1 MGRYS
6 FERTPKKKE
15 RTVHPIWRGIGCL
28 MLLIVPLIS
37 YALADILVRYGIE
50 QRLWFIPRELIGY
63 AQLPPEVWRFRILA
77 SLFGWIG
84 RIENLYANLIM
95 TLVFVA
101 LIFGVIAMVYA
112 MTYKAAGPPQYGPHD
127 APPPKVKIRKHKR

>member
-6 FERTPKKKE
+6 FERTPIKKE

-28 MLLIVPLIS
+28 MLLIVPAIS
-37 YALADILVRYGIE
+37 YALADILVRYGIR
-50 QRLWFIPRELIGY
+50 QNLWFIPRELIGY
-63 AQLPPEVWRFRILA
+63 PQLPPEVWRYDILTT
-77 SLFGWIG
+77 LFGWIA
-84 RIENLYANLIM
+84 RIENLYADLIL

-112 MTYKAAGPPQYGPHD
+112 MTYKVAGPPQYGPTD
-127 APPPKVKIRKHKR
+127 APPPRVKARKHKR

>member
-15 RTVHPIWRGIGCL
+15 RAVHPIWRGIGCL
-28 MLLIVPLIS
+28 MLLIVPAVS
-37 YALADILVRYGIE
+37 YALADILVREGIR
-50 QRLWFIPRELIGY
+50 QNLWFVPRELTGY
-63 AQLPPEVWRFRILA
+63 PQLPAEVWRFRILTT
-77 SLFGWIG
+77 LFGWIA
-84 RIENLYANLIM
+84 RIENLYVNLIV
-95 TLVFVA
+95 TLILVA

-127 APPPKVKIRKHKR
+127 APPPRVRTKRYKR

>member
-15 RTVHPIWRGIGCL
+15 RAVHPIWRGIGCL

-37 YALADILVRYGIE
+37 YALADILVRYGID

-63 AQLPPEVWRFRILA
+63 PQLPPTVWRFQVLTT
-77 SLFGWIG
+77 LFGWIA
-84 RIENLYANLIM
+84 RIENLYANLVM
-95 TLVFVA
+95 TLVFMV

-112 MTYKAAGPPQYGPHD
+112 VMYKAAAPSRYGPYD
-127 APPPKVKIRKHKR
+127 APPPRIKTKRYKR